1 MSETYDFLINIP
13 WWVYLIFFYCIF
25 IGIKSLKTSV
35 IHISKFFI
43 IPIIF
48 IYLSLHTLLS
58 SFSLNFFIIFTYIIS
73 LLAGICLGV
82 ILLKRSK
89 IIVDSKNK
97 LIKVSGS
104 WVTLVLILITFFSK
118 FYIGYELGV
127 DPKIVTNKSFDLF
140 FLLVSGVTSG
150 MFLGRLIYVIFK
162 MMKGPFK
169 DLSKK

>member
-1 MSETYDFLINIP
+1 MSDIYDFLINIP

-73 LLAGICLGV
+73 LLVGIYLGV

-89 IIVDSKNK
+89 IIVDAKNK
-97 LIKVSGS
+97 LIKVPGS
-104 WVTLVLILITFFSK
+104 WVTLVLILIIFFSK
-118 FYIGYELGV
+118 FFIGYELGV
-127 DPKIVTNKSFDLF
+127 DPKIVSNKSFEV
-140 FLLVSGVTSG
+140 FLLVVSGVTSG

-162 MMKGPFK
+162 MFNGPFEE
-169 DLSKK
+169 LSKK